1 MGALQK
7 LKVLYSRR
15 ASPSGFFSCS
25 APVACPVV
33 LPTLL
38 SLILQ
43 VDVSDRPR
51 PSSSDRSSSGMGI
64 LQKRKE
70 LYWLLTGSLITS
82 QKETTYQSS
91 WYCHLFAAHGLSLLR
106 NFTSPLPLYI
116 IQVPQDKLQESSSV
130 TIFYHFLTPPHLG
143 MTYLLPTAW
152 VWFSRPSRIQPH
164 SSQQQYVLCYS
175 YAYSCLNSLHSPP

>member
-106 NFTSPLPLYI
+106 NFTSPFA
-116 IQVPQDKLQESSSV
+116 SV
-130 TIFYHFLTPPHLG
+130 HNPGSLGQASGIFLCYHFLPFPNSSPSWNDLFTAYCLG
-143 MTYLLPTAW
+143 LVFKAFQNLAPFFLAVVRSLL
-152 VWFSRPSRIQPH
+152 Q
-164 SSQQQYVLCYS
+164 LCLFLS
-175 YAYSCLNSLHSPP
+175 